1 MDSFVSQTH
10 DSSAG
15 FVPTDDRP
23 KFALIANSE
32 DRYLGTVIGDRYKVL
47 SLLGKGGMG
56 SVYRAQ
62 HTSLGKIQAIK
73 ILKQSALENNTA
85 LNRFDIEAKAA
96 SSLSHANLVSV
107 HDYGLTSEGAPYLVM
122 DFVEGVSL
130 LDVLQRD
137 GALNSALVIEL
148 FEQICDG
155 LAYAHSQGVVHRDIK
170 PSNIILTRT
179 ASGAPQIKIVDF
191 GIAKIVS
198 DNSAEHEL
206 TQTGEVFGSPMYMS
220 PEQCEG
226 HREVDARS
234 DIYSVACVMY
244 EALTGY
250 PPFTGANAIQTMYK
264 QINESPSPID
274 GANRR
279 LRIPPALEN
288 VVMRALEKKPSERHQ
303 SMEELRN
310 DLRLIK
316 SGGIPSRTKSQLWFN
331 RKPVRRRIVVY
342 TLAIVIGTWLGITA
356 ASMYA
361 LAPVIFMPEW
371 QRTLHKANNSL
382 RRGRYDFAE
391 QYYTKAVNLADKAN
405 ESGATRAFVR
415 SNFAD
420 FSLVMADSDADNTQ
434 TLRALDLYKKAQE
447 LVSKELMGKPSI
459 EESSY
464 VGRQGDCY
472 FRLGKYAK
480 AIQQFRQAIA
490 IGEIAPGSFDKSEL
504 YYRLGRAYS
513 AEDKPKDA
521 EISYRHAIAEARKT
535 KDFESLEIA
544 KYYHFLA
551 NSLVSQERYKE
562 AVTFFKQSE
571 QLRKRISGD
580 NTPLYLSTLADHAAL
595 LIKMDQPTEAKNL
608 QNYIRQH
615 RHNIESAP
623 PL

>member
-10 DSSAG
+10 DSSGG
-15 FVPTDDRP
+15 FVPTGDRP

-62 HTSLGKIQAIK
+62 HTALGKLQAIK

-96 SSLSHANLVSV
+96 SSLNHPNLVSV
-107 HDYGLTSEGAPYLVM
+107 HDYGLTAESAPYLVM

-130 LDVLQRD
+130 LDVLVRD

-179 ASGAPQIKIVDF
+179 AGGAPQIKIVDF
-191 GIAKIVS
+191 GIAKIVGQ
-198 DNSAEHEL
+198 SAEEHEL

-244 EALTGY
+244 EALTGQ
-250 PPFTGANAIQTMYK
+250 PPFTGTNAIQTMYK
-264 QINESPSPID
+264 QINEAPNPMD

-279 LRIPPALEN
+279 LKIPPALEN
-288 VVMRALEKKPSERHQ
+288 VVMRALEKKPSERYQ
-303 SMEELRN
+303 TMEELRN
-310 DLRLIK
+310 DLQLIK
-316 SGGIPSRTKSQLWFN
+316 SGGVPNRAKSQLWFN
-331 RKPVRRRIVVY
+331 RKPVRKRIIVY
-342 TLAIVIGTWLGITA
+342 TLALFIGTWLGVTA
-356 ASMYA
+356 ASLYA

-371 QRTLHKANNSL
+371 QRSLHKANNSL
-382 RRGRYDFAE
+382 RKGRYDFAE
-391 QYYTKAVNLADKAN
+391 QYYNKAVSLVDKAN
-405 ESGATRAFVR
+405 ENASTRAMVR
-415 SNFAD
+415 ANYAD
-420 FSLVMADSDADNTQ
+420 FALLMADSEEDNNQ
-434 TLRALDLYKKAQE
+434 TVKALHLYEQAQQ
-447 LVSKELMGKPSI
+447 LVSREMKGKPSV

-464 VGRQGDCY
+464 VGRQGDC
-472 FRLGKYAK
+472 FFLIGKYAR
-480 AIQQFRQAIA
+480 AIQSFRQAIA
-490 IGEIAPGSFDKSEL
+490 IGEIAPGNFDKSEL

-513 AEDKPKDA
+513 AENKPKDA
-521 EISYRHAIAEARKT
+521 EISYRQAIVEARKI
-535 KDFESLEIA
+535 KDFESLENA

-551 NSLVSQERYKE
+551 NSLTAQERYKE
-562 AVTFFKQSE
+562 ANSDYIRSE
-571 QLRKRISGD
+571 QLRKRISGEV
-580 NTPLYLSTLADHAAL
+580 TPQYFATLADHANL
-595 LIKMDQPTEAKNL
+595 LIKMNQATEAAKLINF
-608 QNYIRQH
+608 IKQH
-615 RHNIESAP
+615 RHSIESTS